1 VYRLRA
7 YAKALSQASTHAPAR
22 PRPKQKTP
30 ENEVVD
36 HRSIDSDDET
46 AVEDDEDDDDDDDI
60 PKDAEVVIPHLA
72 SSKEPIVMTTTH
84 NNSIVEKTYGNESI
98 QAFAKV
104 SGREWTYY
112 VQAPI
117 INFGREQA
125 PQHPQST
132 DGAATTGQERDDEAT
147 IHIDLGPSKVVSR
160 IHASIKY
167 GQVNGHWHL
176 EVFGRNGAK
185 IDDEDLRKGQV
196 RPLHSGTVITIAG
209 TEMLFQIAEQEAQ
222 IHQKFIDRVF
232 KYDEE
237 LDGGGMYQDPGASR
251 PPPIPYY
258 PMSGPLHN
266 GGPPLSHYPVNKGG
280 YYGQRNIAPAP
291 VGMIR
296 QPVTPTP
303 SPPKQAAIGSTKK
316 RSPGGRRG
324 INGMMMEST
333 EQIDYALESSKAIK
347 PACSYA
353 AMITWAILS
362 APEQCLSL
370 AGIYLWIKA
379 HYAFYRHSQGGWQV
393 REKLSLESIALMLT
407 HHRTRFD
414 TIFP

>member
-1 VYRLRA
+1 M
-7 YAKALSQASTHAPAR
+7 SQASNHAPSR
-22 PRPKQKTP
+22 PRPRLKTP
-30 ENEVVD
+30 EDEVV
-36 HRSIDSDDET
+36 HRHDDSDDET
-46 AVEDDEDDDDDDDI
+46 AVEDEDDDDEDDDDI
-60 PKDAEVVIPHLA
+60 PKDAEVVIPHLG

-84 NNSIVEKTYGNESI
+84 DNSIVEKTYGNESI

-125 PQHPQST
+125 PQST
-132 DGAATTGQERDDEAT
+132 DGAGTTAQEKDDEAT

-160 IHASIKY
+160 IHASVKY

-176 EVFGRNGAK
+176 EVYGRNGVK

-209 TEMLFQIAEQEAQ
+209 TEMLFQIADQEAK

-237 LDGGGMYQDPGASR
+237 LDGGGMYQDPGTGPL
-251 PPPIPYY
+251 PPTPYY
-258 PMSGPLHN
+258 PMSGTPQN
-266 GGPPLSHYPVNKGG
+266 GGPALSHYPVNRGG
-280 YYGQRNIAPAP
+280 YYGQWSIAPPP
-291 VGMIR
+291 VGLNR
-296 QPVTPTP
+296 RPVTPTP
-303 SPPKQAAIGSTKK
+303 SPPKQAATGSIKK

-379 HYAFYRHSQGGWQV
+379 HYAFYRNSQGGWQV
-393 REKLSLESIALMLT
+393 GEKPSLILIA
-407 HHRTRFD
+407 
-414 TIFP
+414 